1 MPGVVLLEHTDVME
15 TYMRAS
21 HLFITK
27 PGGLSSTE
35 AAASQVPVIHT
46 AAIPGCESQN
56 ARYFASHGMS
66 VWAKTTDE
74 MLRMADQ
81 LLTGDELAKNM
92 IECQRRGI
100 DPDAAAQI
108 CDLAEQL

>member
-1 MPGVVLLEHTDVME
+1 MAIFSHNRIVFGAIFHIIRTEIGSIFTFSHILRRGV
-15 TYMRAS
+15 
-21 HLFITK
+21 
-27 PGGLSSTE
+27 
-35 AAASQVPVIHT
+35 VIHT

-100 DPDAAAQI
+100 DPDAAAHI

>member
-1 MPGVVLLEHTDVME
+1 M
-15 TYMRAS
+15 
-21 HLFITK
+21 FITK

-100 DPDAAAQI
+100 DPDAAAHI